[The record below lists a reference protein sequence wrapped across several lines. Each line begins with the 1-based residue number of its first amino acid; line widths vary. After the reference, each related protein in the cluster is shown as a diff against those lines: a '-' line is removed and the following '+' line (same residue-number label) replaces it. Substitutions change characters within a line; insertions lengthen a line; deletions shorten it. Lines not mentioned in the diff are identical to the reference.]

1 MTAPRRELRIVN
13 RETGEVVSTV
23 DVTGRSERTI
33 ERVETG
39 MLINMNTERFC
50 IHDSAHDAEVSE

>member
-39 MLINMNTERFC
+39 MLINMDTDRFY
-50 IHDSAHDAEVSE
+50 IQDSAHDAAVSE